1 LCTAYTA
8 VNCLALN
15 ILFRYPESTP
25 TAPLPTRPDSL
36 NDGSNWTLVFIS
48 GCIGLFGGLT
58 AMIID
63 AIQGDPFNVVALGTI
78 AAGAILAT
86 VALAQRKKTPAP

>member
-1 LCTAYTA
+1 MERRSWT
-8 VNCLALN
+8 V
-15 ILFRYPESTP
+15 LFICGCV
-25 TAPLPTRPDSL
+25 SL
-36 NDGSNWTLVFIS
+36 FS
-48 GCIGLFGGLT
+48 GLT

-63 AIQGDPFNVVALGTI
+63 GIQGDPFNLMALGAI